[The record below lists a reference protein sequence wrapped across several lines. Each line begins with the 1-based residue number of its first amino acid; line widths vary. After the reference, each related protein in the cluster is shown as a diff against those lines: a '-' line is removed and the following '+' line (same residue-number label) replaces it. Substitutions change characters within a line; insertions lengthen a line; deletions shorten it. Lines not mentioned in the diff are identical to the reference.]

1 MNQDLAEILFTEE
14 QIAKRVEELAKEI
27 TAFYEGQGVKEIVVI
42 GILRGSFVFMA
53 DLVRK
58 IPLKQV
64 IDFMAI
70 SSYGS
75 GTISSGTVRVLRDV
89 AENIAGKHVLIVEDI
104 IDTGITLNSLRE
116 ILWSKNPESLCL
128 CTFLNKPSRR
138 QIDAHIDFCGY
149 DVPDAFLVGYGLDY
163 DGLYRELPVVA
174 VLAPHVYNK

>member
-1 MNQDLAEILFTEE
+1 MNQDLMEILFTEE
-14 QIAKRVEELAKEI
+14 QIAKKVEELATEI
-27 TAFYEGQGVKEIVVI
+27 TEFYQSQGVEEIVAI

-58 IPLKQV
+58 IHLKQV

-75 GTISSGTVRVLRDV
+75 GTVSSGTVRILKDV
-89 AENIAGKHVLIVEDI
+89 AENIAGKHVLLIEDI
-104 IDTGITLNSLRE
+104 IDTGITLGSLRE
-116 ILWSKNPESLCL
+116 ILWSKNPKSLRL
-128 CTFLNKPSRR
+128 CTFLNKPARR
-138 QIDAHIDFCGY
+138 QVDAHIDFCGY
-149 DVPDAFLVGYGLDY
+149 EVPDAFLVGYGLDY